1 MKNTAK
7 ISRAS
12 WSIISIINSNNHRIS
27 PHISDIGLI
36 ETDSPNLFEIRYY
49 ATIDIRTK
57 TDNILMDLMKIKG
70 VKSVHLE

>member
-1 MKNTAK
+1 MEEIK
-7 ISRAS
+7 IILIESG
-12 WSIISIINSNNHRIS
+12 I
-27 PHISDIGLI
+27 HISDIGLI